1 MRILVCLFGLLSMV
15 YADTLSAYG
24 DKEVIRFEQ
33 WKVTQP
39 AFASKEEALRI
50 FRMTQP
56 QTTLKEFLKEDV
68 TLGPAED
75 F

>member
-1 MRILVCLFGLLSMV
+1 MRILVCLFGLLPMV
-15 YADTLSAYG
+15 YADTLST
-24 DKEVIRFEQ
+24 DKETVRFEK